1 MQQLYDEEYIQLA
14 EELKNH
20 LETLG
25 HSQSGCRE
33 KYRYLREFLHQLEL
47 KGITKIGKV
56 TSSDIEN
63 HYKYLQT
70 RPNKKDGGTLS
81 LTSMHAHMRAI
92 ELVFSML
99 QSKGQIKINPS
110 SALKFPY
117 PIKKTER
124 VILTQEEIG
133 ELYKASESYRERA
146 ILSLAYG
153 CGLRASELGAINI
166 EDIKLRQGILIVPKG
181 KGNKRR
187 VVPMSSGVVKD
198 LENYFFKERD
208 KLTEG
213 RDYKKNETAFM
224 LHCRGGR
231 MMRYTYNKHLKQI
244 IDRTNNEETCAEL
257 SRSIKSKDISI
268 HNLRH
273 SIATHLL
280 EQGVKVEQVREFLG
294 HSQLETTE
302 IYTRVSQKQLQ
313 NLLK

>member
-1 MQQLYDEEYIQLA
+1 MEPLYDEEYNQLA
-14 EELKNH
+14 EELKTH

-25 HSQSGCRE
+25 HSRNGCSE
-33 KYRYLREFLHQLEL
+33 KYRYLREFLHWLEL
-47 KGITKIGKV
+47 KGITGITKV
-56 TSSDIEN
+56 TSTDIEN

-70 RPNKKDGGTLS
+70 RPNKKDGGILS
-81 LTSMHAHMRAI
+81 LTTIHAHMRAI
-92 ELVFSML
+92 QLVFSML
-99 QSKGQIKINPS
+99 QSKKQIKINPS

-117 PIKKTER
+117 PTKKTER
-124 VILTQEEIG
+124 IILTQEEIG
-133 ELYKASESYRERA
+133 ELYKISESYRERA

-208 KLTEG
+208 KLTQG
-213 RDYKKNETAFM
+213 RDYKPTGTAFM
-224 LHCRGGR
+224 LHNLGGR
-231 MMRYTYNKHLKQI
+231 MMHYTYNSHLKQI
-244 IDRTNNEETCAEL
+244 ISRTNNEE
-257 SRSIKSKDISI
+257 IKSKDISI

-302 IYTRVSQKQLQ
+302 IYTRVSLKQLG